1 MGKLVRKGSVVEKK
15 GVAYGK
21 IILKARREKVHLNNG
36 KSLHKSHLMDTLYGI
51 IIVMIKE
58 TIKTTKED
66 KFMGEVR
73 TDFSI
78 SMSTKT
84 DYELVEIIIKNL
96 FDAEPCQEVVY
107 DKENLWITVDDWLA
121 DMDDVVELA
130 KVVRNQ
136 LLEVAG
142 EDDRRREICEK
153 VSYDI
158 EGITLYYNCGEMV
171 KFNIEKKDKKIIV
184 RQTDNFREV
193 DWSQF
198 EDYEEFCEELGDYVR
213 EYVSEDFF
221 NNHRYGYCTCTDTDV
236 YVYDTPD
243 YGKPYDIEEHKETGK
258 VYSLNDTIIE
268 YLKENNLPYDD
279 KTIEEL
285 SVDDVYDIIGG
296 TYGKNSDKE

>member
-1 MGKLVRKGSVVEKK
+1 MQ
-15 GVAYGK
+15 
-21 IILKARREKVHLNNG
+21 LNNG

>member
-1 MGKLVRKGSVVEKK
+1 
-15 GVAYGK
+15 
-21 IILKARREKVHLNNG
+21 
-36 KSLHKSHLMDTLYGI
+36 
-51 IIVMIKE
+51 
-58 TIKTTKED
+58 
-66 KFMGEVR
+66 MGEVS
-73 TDFSI
+73 TNI
-78 SMSTKT
+78 IMCMSTKT
-84 DYELVEIIIKNL
+84 DYELVEIIVKSI
-96 FDAEPCQEVVY
+96 FDAEPWVIY
-107 DKENLWITVDDWLA
+107 DKENLWIAVEDDFLLADVDDI
-121 DMDDVVELA
+121 VILA
-130 KVVRNQ
+130 KRVRVH

-142 EDDRRREICEK
+142 EVDRRREICEK

-258 VYSLNDTIIE
+258 VYSLNDIIIE

-285 SVDDVYDIIGG
+285 SVDDVYDILGG